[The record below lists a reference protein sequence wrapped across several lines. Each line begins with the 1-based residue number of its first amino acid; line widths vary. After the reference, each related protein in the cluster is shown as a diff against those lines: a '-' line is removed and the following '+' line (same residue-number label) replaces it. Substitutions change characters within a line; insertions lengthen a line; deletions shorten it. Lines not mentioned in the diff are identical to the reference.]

1 MNDTSGTNTHIP
13 TTTMNSHFQQLS
25 NQLAEWQSLQP
36 LKREDSDRLWRKL
49 RLDWNYHSNHIEGNT
64 LTYGETEILLI
75 HGQATGD
82 HGLRDYMEM
91 KAHDVAIDHM
101 RHLVDDDRPLTEA
114 DIRDFNRIL
123 LKESFW
129 KDAITPDGQSSR
141 IEILPGEYKKQPN
154 NVRTASGEIFRFADP
169 AEVPIRMNELVQWL
183 RAALDR
189 KELHP
194 VEIASKLHHDFVLIH
209 PFGDGNG
216 RTARLLVN
224 YVLMRNG
231 FLPLIVP
238 TEQKD
243 RYLAALR
250 RADTGELRALT
261 DYLAKC
267 AESSMNLGIKAAKG
281 ESIEEPDDLLKEIE
295 LFKRRQK
302 GENENVVRKTDEV
315 IRHLYD
321 TNLQPLFCE
330 LVETLGQLNGLFD
343 NATYQIVVP
352 DHGLPGRAPFSATL
366 QTEGK
371 SMTLA
376 KTIQFSYYLKG
387 FKGAASHPFE
397 VESQIVVSFSD
408 YHYVIGIGDKTGE
421 TRSYGQPMLE
431 SERKAIA
438 RAALE
443 QAFAQIKRLSG
454 IS

>member
-1 MNDTSGTNTHIP
+1 MKEPIANLTN
-13 TTTMNSHFQQLS
+13 M
-25 NQLAEWQSLQP
+25 LAEWQSLQP

-82 HGLRDYMEM
+82 HGLRDYEEM

-129 KDAITPDGQSSR
+129 KDAITPDGQPSR
-141 IEILPGEYKKQPN
+141 IEILPGEYKQQTN

-183 RAALDR
+183 RAALER

-243 RYLAALR
+243 SYLAALR
-250 RADTGELRALT
+250 RADTGELNALT

-267 AESSMNLGIKAAKG
+267 AEASMTRGILAAKG
-281 ESIEEPDDLLKEIE
+281 ESIEEPDDLAKEVE
-295 LFKRRQK
+295 LFKRQHRKPAADIERRDRNNVTQAIR
-302 GENENVVRKTDEV
+302 ENIV
-315 IRHLYD
+315 
-321 TNLQPLFCE
+321 PLFCDLARE
-330 LVETLGQLNGLFD
+330 LQRFDELFHD
-343 NATYQIVVP
+343 KKIEGTPYFVAEDI
-352 DHGLPGRAPFSATL
+352 AATL
-366 QTEGK
+366 LTQT
-371 SMTLA
+371 
-376 KTIQFSYYLKG
+376 YLDEAMAHKRLEFMYRLFG
-387 FKGAASHPFE
+387 FKGISATAFDAECYIYVRFNDFNYHIGSNDGLSAVFGYGE
-397 VESQIVVSFSD
+397 RLSDSSRGGIVKEAVRRLFD
-408 YHYVIGIGDKTGE
+408 
-421 TRSYGQPMLE
+421 R
-431 SERKAIA
+431 
-438 RAALE
+438 
-443 QAFAQIKRLSG
+443 IKRESG
-454 IS
+454 GE

>member
-1 MNDTSGTNTHIP
+1 MTETHIP
-13 TTTMNSHFQQLS
+13 TTTTMNSHFQKLS
-25 NQLAEWQSLQP
+25 NQLVEWQSLQP
-36 LKREDSDRLWRKL
+36 LKREDNDRLWRKL
-49 RLDWNYHSNHIEGNT
+49 RLDWNYHSNHLEGNT

-101 RHLVDDDRPLTEA
+101 RQLVEDDRPLTEA

-129 KDAITPDGQSSR
+129 KDAITPDGQPSR

-169 AEVPIRMNELVQWL
+169 TDVPIQMNELVQWL
-183 RAALDR
+183 RAALER

-216 RTARLLVN
+216 RVARLLVN
-224 YVLMRNG
+224 FVLMRNG
-231 FLPLIVP
+231 FLPLIVHS
-238 TEQKD
+238 EQKD

-250 RADTGELRALT
+250 RVDAGELNALT

-267 AESSMNLGIKAAKG
+267 AEASMHLGINAAKG

-315 IRHLYD
+315 MLRLYD
-321 TNLQPLFCE
+321 TSLQPLFCE

-352 DHGLPGRAPFSATL
+352 DHGLPGRASFVATL
-366 QTEGK
+366 KTEGK

-376 KTIQFSYYLKG
+376 KTIQFAYYLKG
-387 FKGAASHPFE
+387 FKGSAPHPFE
-397 VESQIVVSFSD
+397 VESQIIVSLSD
-408 YHYVIGIGDKTGE
+408 YHYVISVGDQTGG
-421 TRSYGQPMLE
+421 TRGYNHQMLE

-438 RAALE
+438 RSALE

-454 IS
+454 TS